1 MNKPEM
7 EFFKNALFKAARFG
21 DRIILVSH
29 VPKRQTGITCLECG
43 DCLTVKKGEKN
54 IHHFSHKKGSKCGSV
69 NGNIGSGE
77 SKAHNDAKYRIA
89 DRFENSTG
97 MTITRR
103 TCYRCY
109 KTEIMHD
116 LTTYKTNG
124 YFACIEYPY
133 LDLKK
138 VSRKADVAII
148 DNSGNIH
155 MVIEILHRHAT
166 PEANREGCNW
176 IELNADSVVNNKDDH
191 FVCVRESPNI
201 CPECELE
208 IKEEQK
214 RLEKI
219 RWDRERELERKRII
233 EERRRQQ
240 EEVERLEQEKQAN
253 IIMLYQEKRS
263 RIMAM
268 KYLQACVRRVCNQPE
283 YKTVIM
289 EIRKQIALRIRHSS
303 EIIKNKAV
311 FNKVMK
317 ELRDISARK
326 QIDIEKK
333 HSLEIIKN
341 KKLFDDIIN
350 SIRDVVKWI
359 EPIKPPVK
367 HMKLASNTT
376 CENRYCLIC
385 RKFNSDKIINKC
397 KCDRPKYKPINGVLL
412 FV

>member
-1 MNKPEM
+1 MTKNEM
-7 EFFKNALFKAARFG
+7 EFFKNALFKAARLG
-21 DRIILVSH
+21 DKIILVSH
-29 VPKRQTGITCLECG
+29 VPKRQTGITCLDCG
-43 DCLTVKKGEKN
+43 DALTVKKGEKN
-54 IHHFSHKKGSKCGSV
+54 IHHFSHKKGSKCDSV
-69 NGNIGSGE
+69 SGNVGSGE
-77 SKAHNDAKYRIA
+77 SKTHNDAKYRIA
-89 DRFENSTG
+89 ERFKSSSD
-97 MTITRR
+97 MKITRR

-109 KTEIMHD
+109 KTETMHD
-116 LTTYKTNG
+116 LTRYKNNG

-191 FVCVRESPNI
+191 YICVRESSNI
-201 CPECELE
+201 CTECALE

-214 RLEKI
+214 LLEKI

-240 EEVERLEQEKQAN
+240 EEIERLEQEKQAN
-253 IIMLYQEKRS
+253 IIMLYQEKRKK
-263 RIMAM
+263 IIAV
-268 KYLQACVRRVCNQPE
+268 KYLQACIRRVYNQPE

-289 EIRKQIALRIRHSS
+289 EIRKQIALRIKQSS

-311 FNKVMK
+311 FNNVMK
-317 ELRDISARK
+317 ELYDISARK
-326 QIDIEKK
+326 QIEIEKK

-341 KKLFDDIIN
+341 KELFDNIIKN
-350 SIRDVVKWI
+350 IRDVVKWI
-359 EPIKPPVK
+359 EPIQSPKK
-367 HMKLASNTT
+367 HMILASNIT
-376 CENRYCLIC
+376 CKNRYCIIC
-385 RKFNSDKIINKC
+385 RKYSEGQINKC